1 MENTEETAK
10 RKRFFEAEAKLNR
23 IDEKMKNLEN
33 RLDGKK
39 DDFLTNKD
47 DGVEF
52 IAEDIE
58 AYRRVIN
65 ELSEIRKEVY
75 RFSKLE
81 ENSANFQELS
91 ELREF
96 IALLSDV
103 KGNANELMRQC
114 DYLKETK
121 DSLGEIGENERLT
134 KLVDT
139 LKSRMEELGGYDEK
153 IRAAADS
160 AMSRVSTM
168 EEILSAR
175 LKSAE
180 YMEGEL
186 LTSMQA
192 LKETADTI
200 GCVVKEA
207 SKDSTFTTQE
217 TMIQL
222 SNNFNEKLQNM
233 EKSVDSLINATNSSI
248 SRSDKLLKIRDAE
261 IKLNEKN
268 EILSAKL
275 EKIESVIKTLTEK
288 GIRNLDVQFSK
299 EVFLSLPYDFKA
311 NIKKIDSSFREV
323 LEGID
328 EIEKTVNER

>member
-96 IALLSDV
+96 IALLS
-103 KGNANELMRQC
+103 E
-114 DYLKETK
+114 
-121 DSLGEIGENERLT
+121 
-134 KLVDT
+134 
-139 LKSRMEELGGYDEK
+139 
-153 IRAAADS
+153 
-160 AMSRVSTM
+160 
-168 EEILSAR
+168 
-175 LKSAE
+175 
-180 YMEGEL
+180 
-186 LTSMQA
+186 
-192 LKETADTI
+192 
-200 GCVVKEA
+200 
-207 SKDSTFTTQE
+207 
-217 TMIQL
+217 
-222 SNNFNEKLQNM
+222 
-233 EKSVDSLINATNSSI
+233 
-248 SRSDKLLKIRDAE
+248 
-261 IKLNEKN
+261 
-268 EILSAKL
+268 
-275 EKIESVIKTLTEK
+275 
-288 GIRNLDVQFSK
+288 
-299 EVFLSLPYDFKA
+299 
-311 NIKKIDSSFREV
+311 
-323 LEGID
+323 
-328 EIEKTVNER
+328 